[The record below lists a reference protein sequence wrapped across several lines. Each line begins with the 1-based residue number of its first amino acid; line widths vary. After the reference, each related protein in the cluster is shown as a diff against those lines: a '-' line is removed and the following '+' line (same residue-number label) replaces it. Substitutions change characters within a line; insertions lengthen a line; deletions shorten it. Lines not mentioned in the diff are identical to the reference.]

1 VHATLQPL
9 HTTADVAEDAS
20 NSHHSTGN
28 TQEQQVEFLEMA
40 PDQMQIIRSPAP
52 VDVNYIETVR
62 SFLTRPYP
70 VATGNWTG
78 DNAYDFLLVNINPL
92 GAYLSLN
99 QILGKLQGFAYL
111 RCGLRFEIRVNG
123 TRFHFGQLVAGFTPL
138 DGNLKTY
145 NTAQLNAE
153 ALTMMPGVILDP
165 GPSQVGIFEVPFVY
179 PAHFLRLTEQPAD
192 LTLGRLR
199 LRVLSP
205 LRVVSETSVPR
216 VSYTVYVSL
225 VKPIINA
232 FSAYP
237 IATPPT
243 AFEEQCSDSATRFVP
258 ENMNFLAT
266 DQNDVSVAAG
276 TQGRNLVDHDE
287 EVIAL
292 GREDML
298 LSTIYTK
305 PNFILRTT
313 WPTSA
318 SAAGVLARLN
328 VYPALKATSGTFL
341 NTLSRINYF
350 WRGSLRYHLRVVAS
364 GFHSGRLLVTWEPS
378 GNVSVPTLANATNRL
393 SLVVDIQ
400 ETTDVYFT
408 IPYMQVEPWLRAG
421 TETASLPNGQLALTI
436 LNPLATPSGDV
447 GFVDMLMWQY
457 GASDLEFAMPATTIN
472 QQGTLIFQE
481 ECLDAP
487 LSDIKFGPLAGA
499 FSVPGHMN
507 MGEKLTSIKQ
517 MITKFAFGQL
527 STTTAPY
534 SRLGW
539 FESGID
545 APTVTSHM
553 KFLSAM
559 YVYSRGS
566 VKYAAIAFTDSA
578 TTIPVET
585 YDVYPTF
592 SEIPTASDPFFGQLV
607 VTPATPNAMIQVPYC
622 SELLFYTTY
631 TTALSGPR
639 PMASAAVRKAHTI
652 RWYYAAGPDFMMGYL
667 IPPPP

>member
-1 VHATLQPL
+1 MHATLQPL

-258 ENMNFLAT
+258 
-266 DQNDVSVAAG
+266 DRKSV
-276 TQGRNLVDHDE
+276 V
-287 EVIAL
+287 
-292 GREDML
+292 
-298 LSTIYTK
+298 
-305 PNFILRTT
+305 
-313 WPTSA
+313 
-318 SAAGVLARLN
+318 
-328 VYPALKATSGTFL
+328 
-341 NTLSRINYF
+341 
-350 WRGSLRYHLRVVAS
+350 
-364 GFHSGRLLVTWEPS
+364 
-378 GNVSVPTLANATNRL
+378 
-393 SLVVDIQ
+393 
-400 ETTDVYFT
+400 
-408 IPYMQVEPWLRAG
+408 
-421 TETASLPNGQLALTI
+421 
-436 LNPLATPSGDV
+436 
-447 GFVDMLMWQY
+447 
-457 GASDLEFAMPATTIN
+457 
-472 QQGTLIFQE
+472 
-481 ECLDAP
+481 
-487 LSDIKFGPLAGA
+487 
-499 FSVPGHMN
+499 
-507 MGEKLTSIKQ
+507 
-517 MITKFAFGQL
+517 
-527 STTTAPY
+527 
-534 SRLGW
+534 
-539 FESGID
+539 
-545 APTVTSHM
+545 
-553 KFLSAM
+553 
-559 YVYSRGS
+559 
-566 VKYAAIAFTDSA
+566 
-578 TTIPVET
+578 
-585 YDVYPTF
+585 
-592 SEIPTASDPFFGQLV
+592 
-607 VTPATPNAMIQVPYC
+607 
-622 SELLFYTTY
+622 
-631 TTALSGPR
+631 
-639 PMASAAVRKAHTI
+639 
-652 RWYYAAGPDFMMGYL
+652 
-667 IPPPP
+667 